1 MYIYIFNDRKVFQKV
16 AKKKIEILSYHNL
29 ENSKPI
35 ISTNNTTM
43 SIKSITYSISLA
55 TERAHQAM
63 ILDSVRQAVEIL
75 SERYSFD
82 PDEAMHEMKI
92 SPQVQEKKG
101 KKEKKAPV
109 PKKVKPSI
117 PLPFCDKV
125 VEDNCCGIR
134 RNHSLFTQC
143 TNTKTSDSDYCKTC
157 NAQASSNSTTKPKL
171 GDIRDRLADGWEPTG
186 GAKLVSYG
194 NVMEKLGISKDEAIN
209 IARQFDM
216 EIPESQF
223 EIVKGKRG
231 RPKKDTSASSS
242 DDEDT
247 KPKRPRGRPKSS
259 KKVVSTSGD
268 DLIATLVKQQMS
280 IAIDT
285 SESADSES
293 EDNERQ
299 SPTESIEAN
308 AGAFDEAVDE
318 AAVRLEAKKVEE
330 AKAKEAKKVEEANAK
345 KAENASKKALAKAKE
360 AAAAAAAKEEAANQ
374 PALTLED
381 LSDSDSDEE
390 ECVVEPVTHEGKV
403 YYKNEDGEILDPDDD
418 NSVVGEWNDET
429 NSIEFAC

>member
-1 MYIYIFNDRKVFQKV
+1 
-16 AKKKIEILSYHNL
+16 
-29 ENSKPI
+29 
-35 ISTNNTTM
+35 M
-43 SIKSITYSISLA
+43 SIKSITYNISQA

-92 SPQVQEKKG
+92 APQVQEKKG

-117 PLPFCDKV
+117 PLPFCGKV

-157 NAQASSNSTTKPKL
+157 NAQATSNSTTKPKL
-171 GDIRDRLADGWEPTG
+171 GDIRDRLVDGWEPTG

-194 NVMEKLGISKDEAIN
+194 NVMEKLGISKDEANN

-216 EIPESQF
+216 EIQESQF

-231 RPKKDTSASSS
+231 RPKKDTTASSS

-280 IAIDT
+280 TTCDT
-285 SESADSES
+285 SDSAASES
-293 EDNERQ
+293 EDNEMPSQ
-299 SPTESIEAN
+299 TES
-308 AGAFDEAVDE
+308 DEAPE
-318 AAVRLEAKKVEE
+318 KAVEKAKKVDTPT
-330 AKAKEAKKVEEANAK
+330 
-345 KAENASKKALAKAKE
+345 KKALAKAKE
-360 AAAAAAAKEEAANQ
+360 EEAKANEEEAKAKEEEAKAKEEEAKAKAVASDQ
-374 PALTLED
+374 DALTLEE
-381 LSDSDSDEE
+381 LSDSESDEE

-403 YYKNEDGEILDPDDD
+403 YYKNEDGEILDPEDD